1 MLITAIDIP
10 LKTSGYLDY
19 SARTLLMLQ
28 SHERATFI
36 KYIYSYFNQ
45 IKASELILNEFNTY
59 ISLKNTRI
67 CYKK

>member
-10 LKTSGYLDY
+10 LKTSDYLDY

-36 KYIYSYFNQ
+36 KYIYSYCNQ
-45 IKASELILNEFNTY
+45 IKASELILN
-59 ISLKNTRI
+59 
-67 CYKK
+67 